1 MKIELKLYAS
11 LASHMRK
18 RTSEN
23 SWRVEIGEGTRIRE
37 LLEHLKIPT
46 NAVKVV
52 FLNGVHASG
61 SEILNDGDRVGV
73 FPPIGGG

>member
-23 SWRVEIGEGTRIRE
+23 FWSVEISEGTRIRE
-37 LLEHLKIPT
+37 LLAHLKIPT

-61 SEILNDGDRVGV
+61 DEILNDGDRVGV

>member
-1 MKIELKLYAS
+1 MEVELKLYAS
-11 LASHMRK
+11 LASHMPK
-18 RTSEN
+18 STGGDSGC
-23 SWRVEIGEGTRIRE
+23 VEIKQGTRIRE
-37 LLEHLKIPT
+37 LLEQLEIPT

-61 SEILNDGDRVGV
+61 DEILNDGDRVGV